1 MRTEDNVNDDAMSNK
16 SVPKGSVKVVPT
28 TETNLD
34 TDKLE

>member
-1 MRTEDNVNDDAMSNK
+1 MYIEDRVSKDAMSNK
-16 SVPKGSVKVVPT
+16 SLPKVPVKVVPT